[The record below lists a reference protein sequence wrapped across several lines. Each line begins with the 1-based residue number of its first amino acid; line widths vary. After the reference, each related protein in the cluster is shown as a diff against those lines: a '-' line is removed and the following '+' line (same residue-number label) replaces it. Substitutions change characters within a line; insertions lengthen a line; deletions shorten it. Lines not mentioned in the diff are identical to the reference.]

1 MVLEEHPIKHL
12 PGYFAN
18 SVGGIRGPTGYL
30 QQFETKSGHL
40 LCNINYRTYCVHR
53 LVAYAFGIVN
63 PCPARFKQIDHINRN
78 PWDNRPA
85 NLRWLSHQ
93 LNGMNNDALNV
104 SWVKRWRKWKAEVR
118 ANGKNTYLGFHKT
131 FHAAYQ
137 KAQLFKHAEFQRIYQ
152 KHINEAAGACPGL
165 LRGRRDDLP
174 ATA

>member
-1 MVLEEHPIKHL
+1 MDGCLPIL
-12 PGYFAN
+12 DG
-18 SVGGIRGPTGYL
+18 R
-30 QQFETKSGHL
+30 TKTIL
-40 LCNINYRTYCVHR
+40 L
-53 LVAYAFGIVN
+53 
-63 PCPARFKQIDHINRN
+63 D
-78 PWDNRPA
+78 
-85 NLRWLSHQ
+85 SSQ

-152 KHINEAAGACPGL
+152 KHINEAAGASPGI